1 MNPKRISTSIIT
13 IYDPIPNYGNR
24 LQNYAV
30 QETLRKLGAEAIT
43 LYFEASI
50 LSPKNRL
57 KHILRLMMGSY
68 GRGD

>member
-30 QETLRKLGAEAIT
+30 QETLRKLGAEAM
-43 LYFEASI
+43 
-50 LSPKNRL
+50 N
-57 KHILRLMMGSY
+57 LRNAI
-68 GRGD
+68 RR